1 MSLNTIAD
9 YVQQEAD
16 LVKIVSEYL
25 TLVPSSK
32 ALKANCPFH
41 KDNSGSLMVSPS
53 KNIFR
58 CFGCGKDGGP
68 VEFLMA
74 IEGQS
79 REQAVKLLAA
89 KLNLP

>member
-1 MSLNTIAD
+1 MSLNTID
-9 YVQQEAD
+9 EYVQQKAD
-16 LVKIVSEYL
+16 LIKIISAYL
-25 TLVPSSK
+25 PLTASSK

-41 KDNSGSLMVSPS
+41 ADTSGSFMVSPS

-74 IEGQS
+74 IEGKS
-79 REQAVKLLAA
+79 REEAVKHLAA
-89 KLNLP
+89 KLNLS